1 MNNQVD
7 ICIVGG
13 GASGLAAALEAHRQN
28 PEARILLLDKNDI
41 LGKKIRATG
50 NGRCNIT
57 NVQAPEYERTV
68 RLLEDCGIALRAYDS
83 GLVYPYSESAADV
96 ADLLWK
102 QVKLDGTEILLNSEL
117 ADIQKQK
124 NGDFRI
130 RVEHHRKKGEEPK
143 EQEGHSTL
151 IARKVILATG
161 GKAGPQYGTIGDGFP
176 IARRLGHTVRSAVP
190 VLTPIDCRED
200 ACDEVAGVRA
210 KGTVT
215 LNRKCDGEWKAVFTE
230 RGEIQF
236 TKTGLSGICVFNM
249 TRHMRFGLGEDI
261 SAFRVEVDLCPDL
274 DVSEHLRLQC
284 RKEPPG
290 ADFHEGSLPL
300 YLGLSTVLKKSLASY
315 VIRRTGLDRNID
327 ISTLDEGEIE
337 ALAHQIHHL
346 SFRPTGIHGWKE
358 AQCTSGGVLR
368 AELEDSGESRI
379 CPGIY
384 IVGELQDYDG
394 PCGGYN
400 LNHAWISGSKAGRH
414 AANAIRSMTKN

>member
-1 MNNQVD
+1 MNDRVD

-13 GASGLAAALEAHRQN
+13 GASGLAAALEAHREN
-28 PEARILLLDKNDI
+28 PEARILLMDKNDT

-57 NVQAPEYERTV
+57 NVQVPEYERTV
-68 RLLEDCGIALRAYDS
+68 QLLKDWGIALRIYDS

-102 QVKLDGTEILLNSEL
+102 QVKLKGTEILLNSEL
-117 ADIQKQK
+117 IDIQKQK

-130 RVEHHRKKGEEPK
+130 RFEHHKKNEKTKGWEDFSP
-143 EQEGHSTL
+143 L

-215 LNRKCDGEWKAVFTE
+215 LNRKHDGEWKTVFTE
-230 RGEIQF
+230 MGEIQF

-274 DVSEHLRLQC
+274 DVEEHLRLQC
-284 RKEPPG
+284 RREN
-290 ADFHEGSLPL
+290 HGSSSHNGELPL
-300 YLGLSTVLKKSLASY
+300 CLGLSSVLKKNLASY
-315 VIRRTGLDRNID
+315 VIRRAGLDRNKSICM
-327 ISTLDEGEIE
+327 LEEGEIE
-337 ALAHQIHHL
+337 ALTHQIHHL

-368 AELEDSGESRI
+368 EELDESGESRI

-414 AANAIRSMTKN
+414 AAKAIRTMAKN